1 MRVHVSGAEQAKVLT
16 CLENSLRQFAQGK
29 ETITSYIL
37 RSAYAVAKLISLIGA
52 IPRLHLCKMQGKRLP
67 ISQKFAG
74 LDIIGD
80 HARQKG

>member
-1 MRVHVSGAEQAKVLT
+1 MSVVLNKQKSLHVWKILFIS
-16 CLENSLRQFAQGK
+16 SLQGK

-37 RSAYAVAKLISLIGA
+37 RSAYAVTKLISLIGA
-52 IPRLHLCKMQGKRLP
+52 ISRLHLCKMQGKRLS